1 MSRQLDT
8 YIPPEPSPPHPGYP
22 ALSPQILYQGL
33 RFDIMLLFGR
43 FTSHLFF
50 RFMLFV
56 MLYVFS
62 VPHLL
67 LDADCIRLV
76 KLLPVYFGLNI
87 FVRQALRMVV
97 LVSYSSRVLGIALLV
112 GLVVGGAAFAR
123 SFVLRKRLHL
133 RYTWPQWIA
142 MFGLSW
148 LLVGVD
154 LGGGSAGGSGDSGF
168 EFMFLGPMLRPFGA

>member
-1 MSRQLDT
+1 
-8 YIPPEPSPPHPGYP
+8 
-22 ALSPQILYQGL
+22 
-33 RFDIMLLFGR
+33 
-43 FTSHLFF
+43 
-50 RFMLFV
+50 
-56 MLYVFS
+56 
-62 VPHLL
+62 
-67 LDADCIRLV
+67 
-76 KLLPVYFGLNI
+76 
-87 FVRQALRMVV
+87 MVV

-154 LGGGSAGGSGDSGF
+154 LGGGSA
-168 EFMFLGPMLRPFGA
+168 